1 MREPIYPQT
10 ALEFFNKLLFY
21 LYKIDIVTWK
31 LRRSHE
37 DNVELRDIGWKQP
50 KRNNSRRGRLQ
61 WMCNFVLETW
71 RGPVDGFAANRKSW
85 NKRKGIYGC

>member
-10 ALEFFNKLLFY
+10 ALQFFNKLLFY

-37 DNVELRDIGWKQP
+37 DNVELRTLVG
-50 KRNNSRRGRLQ
+50 NNQKGTTLGRR
-61 WMCNFVLETW
+61 
-71 RGPVDGFAANRKSW
+71 
-85 NKRKGIYGC
+85 

>member
-50 KRNNSRRGRLQ
+50 KRNNSRKEVGCSMDVQLRTGDMERDP
-61 WMCNFVLETW
+61 WMDSRPT
-71 RGPVDGFAANRKSW
+71 
-85 NKRKGIYGC
+85 